1 MVDANKL
8 LAPQQTEHA
17 GGNGDALQRGA
28 HPRAFGIANAVHII
42 NGNAGFSQG
51 LFHKSDN
58 PGSVMSSRI
67 FGKKTFAR
75 RGDEC
80 MANIG
85 KDLCGAALGGM

>member
-17 GGNGDALQRGA
+17 RGNGDALQRGA
-28 HPRAFGIANAVHII
+28 HAGAFGIANAVDII

-58 PGSVMSSRI
+58 PGPVMSSRI
-67 FGKKTFAR
+67 LGKKTFAW

-80 MANIG
+80 MADIG
-85 KDLCGAALGGM
+85 QDLGGAAPGRM